1 MEQHNV
7 VPFLLIRPRQLHG
20 RIQDTVKIKAER
32 ICQVFSDDLSW
43 YIAEIF
49 FARQN
54 RLDNP
59 AGKCGQECGLL
70 TSFYVVRICL
80 LYTSPSP
87 RDRQKY
93 RMPSSA

>member
-32 ICQVFSDDLSW
+32 IYQVFSDDLSW

-70 TSFYVVRICL
+70 TSFYVVRIKQ
-80 LYTSPSP
+80 TSALQNTFK
-87 RDRQKY
+87 RRQVQETE
-93 RMPSSA
+93 